1 MIRMRTYNLLSS
13 KFVCETIVIRI
24 RIRYI
29 KSVRG
34 REEIKPAPHSNYS
47 TLKTKYNLNC
57 DRRARGGK
65 EAGENPTNK
74 ELAIL
79 VWQGCQNIFTS

>member
-13 KFVCETIVIRI
+13 KFACETIAIRM

-34 REEIKPAPHSNYS
+34 ERHLNPHQ
-47 TLKTKYNLNC
+47 
-57 DRRARGGK
+57 
-65 EAGENPTNK
+65 
-74 ELAIL
+74 AINTVL
-79 VWQGCQNIFTS
+79 